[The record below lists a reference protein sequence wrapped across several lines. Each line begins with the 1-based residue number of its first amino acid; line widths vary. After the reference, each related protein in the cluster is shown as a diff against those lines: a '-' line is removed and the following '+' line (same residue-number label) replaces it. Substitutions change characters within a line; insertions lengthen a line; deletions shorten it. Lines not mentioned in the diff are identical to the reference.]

1 MLPLLETEMF
11 SSVASTISDAANEII
26 SNQTPIMLLAAPSI
40 AGVLSLAPIEAAM
53 LDSGLPYRRRF
64 KMEAPSE
71 GSCIHILGPSQDQ
84 GPDFISS
91 PPRLTI
97 SGKVVEGLQGSS
109 GDFRRGPLTTV
120 AQAHALAQLISP
132 SGGRV
137 KRLQPW
143 IISGNWMHSALDN
156 TYDPVYTAL
165 RDFLSNQGIIRV
177 VSLPEVENPELSTV
191 PWIDELALDAVRS
204 RWQGLDLE
212 GRARA
217 ISHLMKPG
225 LFRSNSSTA
234 RFEELGWHRVLGI
247 GWKRDLASQVV
258 DAAKLWKHNSAF
270 IASNL
275 LADSLISKGTV
286 VSFKSEN

>member
-11 SSVASTISDAANEII
+11 SSVASTISDAAIAI
-26 SNQTPIMLLAAPSI
+26 KSNKNTLMLLAAPSI
-40 AGVLSLAPIEAAM
+40 AGVLSIAPIEAAM

-64 KMEAPSE
+64 RMAEPSNGSWVHIMGPSMEA
-71 GSCIHILGPSQDQ
+71 GPN
-84 GPDFISS
+84 FISD

-97 SGKVVEGLQGSS
+97 SGRIVEGLQGSS

-120 AQAHALAQLISP
+120 AQAHALAQMISP
-132 SGGRV
+132 SGTRV
-137 KRLQPW
+137 KRLRPW
-143 IISGNWMHSALDN
+143 MISGNWMHSALDN

-165 RDFLSNQGIIRV
+165 RDFLHNQSLVRV
-177 VSLPEVENPELSTV
+177 VPLPEVEEPELSLV

-204 RWQGLDLE
+204 RWQELDIE

-217 ISHLMKPG
+217 ISNLMKPG
-225 LFRSNSSTA
+225 VFGSNSSTA
-234 RFEELGWHRVLGI
+234 RLEELGWHRIMGL
-247 GWKRDLASQVV
+247 GWKRDLASQVI
-258 DAAKLWKHNSAF
+258 DAGKLWKQNSAI

-286 VSFKSEN
+286 PSLKSED